1 MQYFHAQYI
10 SNTDCRGKYERH
22 PDFLRLLRS
31 IPAYHLYLSQ
41 GDIVELRWSHIKATQ
56 NQDLVL
62 WQPVFEEAAY
72 HPITLLNATAQ
83 GAMSHH
89 LDDEVNQHISV
100 AANTK
105 VGHEQG
111 EQGRFSPASQLTAR
125 YREVLALFEATKAM
139 CLAAGYS
146 DAQALI
152 EAAQATVRA
161 TGFKQLEVIINQSPA
176 LRNVPVD
183 EQYTLV
189 SVVGHDGG
197 RREDAESA
205 RPQWYSRG
213 STLLPNPRFK
223 LVQNPLAEPLVQVR
237 R

>member
-1 MQYFHAQYI
+1 MLSSAA
-10 SNTDCRGKYERH
+10 
-22 PDFLRLLRS
+22 LRQSR
-31 IPAYHLYLSQ
+31 Q
-41 GDIVELRWSHIKATQ
+41 
-56 NQDLVL
+56 VL
-62 WQPVFEEAAY
+62 GEMADAA
-72 HPITLLNATAQ
+72 
-83 GAMSHH
+83 
-89 LDDEVNQHISV
+89 
-100 AANTK
+100 
-105 VGHEQG
+105 
-111 EQGRFSPASQLTAR
+111 QLTVR
-125 YREVLALFEATKAM
+125 YREVTALLEAAKGL

-161 TGFKQLEVIINQSPA
+161 TGFTQLEAIITQSPA